1 MEQELLR
8 AHQRASKCHAPVSVC
23 SVLLEQLLP
32 KGIYDLHVAGELP
45 THDHGSVQVH
55 ESKPTRWVCMAMS
68 CTYMYMYMYST
79 VYT

>member
-8 AHQRASKCHAPVSVC
+8 AHQRASKCHAPINVC

-32 KGIYDLHVAGELP
+32 KGIYEIAGESP
-45 THDHGSVQVH
+45 TYDQRGVQANEIRYVH
-55 ESKPTRWVCMAMS
+55 KMNGC
-68 CTYMYMYMYST
+68 